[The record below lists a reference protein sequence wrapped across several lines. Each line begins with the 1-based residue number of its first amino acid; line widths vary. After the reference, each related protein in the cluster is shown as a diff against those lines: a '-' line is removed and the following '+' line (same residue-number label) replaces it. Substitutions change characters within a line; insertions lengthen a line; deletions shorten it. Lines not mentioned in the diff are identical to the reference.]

1 MQKLLFGHFF
11 RQGNPKNKN
20 ELKIMRLVRALCVC
34 LLLLLNLSLTQAQ
47 TTNIL
52 DAQTTSFQLRPF
64 IEVLEDRSGSL
75 EFADIESSRYNK
87 HFVTVAGD
95 SDLNYGYSHS
105 TYWLRLKIG
114 SSLEAPSKWLLEVGY
129 PSLDRVELFTRQ
141 GDKLIHQKMGDL
153 LPFSTREYSHR
164 NLVFPV
170 EITPGTEQSFYL
182 RVSSE
187 GSLTLPL
194 KLWSTTALHTND
206 QAIYSIFALYFGMLL
221 ALGLYNLLL
230 FFSLRERIYL
240 TYVATVSGMIVAQLS
255 IFGLG
260 NQFIWPNFPAWGNI
274 ALPFGFCATGFF
286 GAQFAREF
294 LDTKSKAPR
303 FDKALRVIQ
312 LCFAITALY
321 PIFFS
326 YKPASIATAILG
338 ITFSFTAVACGLYA
352 LGRKQPGA
360 GLFLTA
366 WALLLLGIAVLSL
379 RTLNVLPT
387 NFITS
392 YGMLIGSALEL
403 LLFSFALANRIHVL
417 RREKSLA
424 QTAALNAERQAK
436 EALIESEKALEQR
449 IVQRTTELAAATERS
464 GKLATMLRLMCDNV
478 PDMIWAKDLSGRYLF
493 ANKAF
498 ASQLLIA
505 ENTHEPEGK
514 TDLFFAERQREMYAS
529 DPNWHTFGELCQ
541 DTDAI
546 TLANRVPSSFEEY
559 GNIQGKLLYLDVRKA
574 PFVNELGEV
583 IGTVGSARDIT
594 DRKQIE
600 AELEKHRLHLE
611 DLVVERTKDL
621 SLAKEVAESANR
633 AKTAFLANMSHELR
647 TPMNGIMGMTDLA
660 LRRATDPKQIEQLGR
675 VKGASKNLLA
685 IINDILDIS
694 KIEAER
700 LELALNSFRMATVLE
715 NLYNLSNPMTKGK
728 ALKLILDISTPLAN
742 QALIG
747 DEQRLGQVLLNL
759 TSNAIKFSDTG
770 SVKVS
775 VALVE
780 ESMDSAL
787 LRFDVRDTG
796 IGVSEKDQKRLF
808 LPFEQADNTMTR
820 KYGGTGLGLAICKRL
835 VNLMDG
841 EIGVA
846 SEPDVGSVF
855 WFTARFTKSAEEEQP
870 LKAEEFNAEE
880 QLLARATAA
889 RILLVE
895 DEPTSQ
901 EIARGLLEEVKMNV
915 DLAQDGMEA
924 VEMARQTAYDLILMD
939 MILPKMN
946 GVEATIEIRRIP
958 GREGTPIIALTAN
971 SFDKD
976 RHECIAA
983 GMNGHIAKP
992 VIPEEL
998 FESLLEWLPATT
1010 PC

>member
-1 MQKLLFGHFF
+1 
-11 RQGNPKNKN
+11 
-20 ELKIMRLVRALCVC
+20 MRLVLALC
-34 LLLLLNLSLTQAQ
+34 LLLLLNFGFAQAQ
-47 TTNIL
+47 TANVL
-52 DAQTTSFQLRPF
+52 DAQTTYFQLRPL

-87 HFVTVAGD
+87 HFVAIAGD
-95 SDLNYGYSHS
+95 SDLNFGYSQS
-105 TYWLRLKIG
+105 TYWLRLKIA
-114 SSLEAPSKWLLEVGY
+114 SDVEAPGKWLLEVGY
-129 PSLDRVELFTRQ
+129 PSLDQIDLFTRK
-141 GDKLIHQKMGDL
+141 GDMLIHQKTGDL
-153 LPFSTREYSHR
+153 QSFSTREYPHR

-170 EITPGTEQSFYL
+170 DITPGTEQSIYL

-194 KLWSTTALHTND
+194 KLWSTTALHTSD
-206 QAIYSIFALYFGMLL
+206 QAIYSSFALYFGMLL

-240 TYVATVSGMIVAQLS
+240 SYVAMVSGMVIAQLS

-260 NQFIWPNFPAWGNI
+260 NQFIWPSFPAWGNI
-274 ALPFGFCATGFF
+274 ALPFGFCTTGFF
-286 GAQFAREF
+286 GAVFAREF

-303 FDKALRVIQ
+303 FDKALLVIQ
-312 LCFAITALY
+312 TSFAITALY

-326 YKPASIATAILG
+326 YKPASIATALLG
-338 ITFSFTAVACGLYA
+338 ITFSFTAVACGLHA
-352 LGRKQPGA
+352 LNRKQPGA

-366 WALLLLGIAVLSL
+366 WALLLLGIAALSL

-403 LLFSFALANRIHVL
+403 LLFSFALANRIHIL
-417 RREKSLA
+417 RHEKSQA

-449 IVQRTTELAAATERS
+449 IVQRTTELAEATERS
-464 GKLATMLRLMCDNV
+464 GKLATMLRMMCDNV
-478 PDMIWAKDLSGRYLF
+478 PDMIWAKDLSGHYLF
-493 ANKAF
+493 ANKAV
-498 ASQLLIA
+498 SNQLLIA
-505 ENTHEPEGK
+505 ENTREPEGK
-514 TDLFFAERQREMYAS
+514 TDLFFAQRQREKYA
-529 DPNWHTFGELCQ
+529 DDANWHTFGELCQ
-541 DTDAI
+541 DSDAI
-546 TLANRVPSSFEEY
+546 TLANRAPSNFEEF
-559 GNIQGKLLYLDVRKA
+559 GKVQGKLLYLDVHKA
-574 PFVNELGEV
+574 PFVNELGEI

-611 DLVVERTKDL
+611 DLVAERTKDL

-633 AKTAFLANMSHELR
+633 AKTTFLANMSHELR

-700 LELALNSFRMATVLE
+700 LELALNNFRIATVLE

-728 ALKLILDISTPLAN
+728 ALKLTLDINTALAN

-747 DEQRLGQVLLNL
+747 DEQRLGQILLNL
-759 TSNAIKFSDTG
+759 TSNAIKFSDAG

-780 ESMDSAL
+780 ENMHSAL
-787 LRFDVRDTG
+787 LRFEVKDTG
-796 IGVSEKDQKRLF
+796 IGISEKDQKRLF
-808 LPFEQADNTMTR
+808 LPFEQADNTTTR

-835 VNLMDG
+835 VHLMGG
-841 EIGVA
+841 EVGIS
-846 SEPDVGSVF
+846 SELGVGSVF
-855 WFTARFTKSAEEEQP
+855 WFTARFTKPAADEQP
-870 LKAEEFNAEE
+870 FKAEAISAEE
-880 QLLARATAA
+880 QLLARASAA

-895 DEPTSQ
+895 DEPTAQ

-939 MILPKMN
+939 MILPKMS

-958 GREGTPIIALTAN
+958 GRAGTPIIALTAN

-992 VIPEEL
+992 VIAEDL

-1010 PC
+1010 RV